1 VKVAVVA
8 VLLASSP
15 ATAATLVVRA
25 EGVEPLRG
33 TVKVAVCARGFSEAG
48 CPWGASRPA
57 RTPTEEVVFE
67 DVPPGRY
74 AVAAYQDVNGN
85 GELDKVPPGIPT
97 EPYAFSND
105 VGRLAPPSFERAL
118 VEVGEGRTVV
128 AVRLRRLLR

>member
-1 VKVAVVA
+1 MAA
-8 VLLASSP
+8 LLTLLTPEP
-15 ATAATLVVRA
+15 APAATLVVRA
-25 EGVEPLRG
+25 EGIEPARG
-33 TVKVAVCARGFSEAG
+33 TVKLAVCARSFSEAG

-57 RTPTEEVVFE
+57 RAATEEVVFE

-118 VEVGEGRTVV
+118 VEVGEGRTVIV
-128 AVRLRRLLR
+128 VRLRRLLK